1 MAQDSVIGRDT
12 QYEHNLDRCPYVELL
27 FASRGKKKGLPLFW
41 GRPLPIGEC
50 LLAHGGD
57 SLEDDA
63 AHERDAHAEAGE
75 SERGVHAHLDA
86 ASIKHHGEDGEDR
99 TDCEASDTR
108 TIESDFGVGLVRVHV
123 EVLSCWLLFFRQHLY

>member
-1 MAQDSVIGRDT
+1 MPV
-12 QYEHNLDRCPYVELL
+12 
-27 FASRGKKKGLPLFW
+27 
-41 GRPLPIGEC
+41 GEC

-86 ASIKHHGEDGEDR
+86 ASIQRHGEDGEDR
-99 TDCEASDTR
+99 TDCEASDAR
-108 TIESDFGVGLVRVHV
+108 TVEGGLGVGLVRVHCR
-123 EVLSCWLLFFRQHLY
+123 SPFCWLLFFR

>member
-1 MAQDSVIGRDT
+1 MPLYRTVVRITGQ
-12 QYEHNLDRCPYVELL
+12 E
-27 FASRGKKKGLPLFW
+27 KKGRPLFW
-41 GRPLPIGEC
+41 GRPFPVGEC

-63 AHERDAHAEAGE
+63 AHERDTHAEAGE

-99 TDCEASDTR
+99 TDCEASDTG
-108 TIESDFGVGLVRVHV
+108 TIESGLGVD
-123 EVLSCWLLFFRQHLY
+123 VLKHCRSPFSCSSFDNKYIR